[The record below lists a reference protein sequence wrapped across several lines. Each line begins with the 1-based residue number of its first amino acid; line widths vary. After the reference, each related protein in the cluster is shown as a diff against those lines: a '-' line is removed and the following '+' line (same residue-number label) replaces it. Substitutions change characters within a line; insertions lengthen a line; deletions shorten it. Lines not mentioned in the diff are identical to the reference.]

1 MKPDSPYRPDPDA
14 EKNGRCRDAAPPSLP
29 LPDCL
34 SDRLLN
40 AMQTSL
46 IFFDARGTIS
56 RTNDQARSDLH
67 EAEELTGRNLSDLLA
82 VVLRNSDILPDL
94 MARFDDQATEQVK
107 LPPDTFIRRNDRRA
121 QFFVSGC
128 ISRLDCGNFLLSF
141 RNIVEEL
148 TQESLFKIALS
159 PTRIFPWIYDF
170 EMGTMLIDP
179 RYFEYTGIESPDHTM
194 TVETFTERLHPDD
207 RAHVGHTLSLH
218 MNGEH
223 YPYPVPFRLRRGDGR
238 YEWFEAQSTYLSDV
252 EGIPYRIVGTC
263 MSTQAHKDI
272 EEALTLARD
281 KAEQSDRLKSA
292 FLANMSHEI
301 RTPLNAIVG
310 FSDLLAAEEQPD
322 REESREYAA
331 LINRNCN
338 HLLTLVSDVLDLSRI
353 ETGAMEYNFSEQS
366 LGRLLTEIHLNQ
378 QPLMPEGV
386 AFNLLLPADD
396 AVIETD
402 ALRLRQV
409 MGNLLNNAAKF
420 TSEGHID
427 LGFLPSRDRKKV
439 RLFVTDTGRG
449 IPPEEFDKIFER
461 FYKIDPFVQ
470 GAGLGLSLCKTIAGH
485 LGGTI
490 TVSSAPGAG
499 SRFTLL
505 LPLKRQ
511 DIHTVPNS

>member
-238 YEWFEAQSTYLSDV
+238 YEWFEAQSTYLGDV

-272 EEALTLARD
+272 EEALTLARRQGR
-281 KAEQSDRLKSA
+281 AER
-292 FLANMSHEI
+292 
-301 RTPLNAIVG
+301 
-310 FSDLLAAEEQPD
+310 
-322 REESREYAA
+322 
-331 LINRNCN
+331 
-338 HLLTLVSDVLDLSRI
+338 
-353 ETGAMEYNFSEQS
+353 
-366 LGRLLTEIHLNQ
+366 
-378 QPLMPEGV
+378 
-386 AFNLLLPADD
+386 
-396 AVIETD
+396 
-402 ALRLRQV
+402 
-409 MGNLLNNAAKF
+409 
-420 TSEGHID
+420 
-427 LGFLPSRDRKKV
+427 
-439 RLFVTDTGRG
+439 
-449 IPPEEFDKIFER
+449 PPQER
-461 FYKIDPFVQ
+461 F
-470 GAGLGLSLCKTIAGH
+470 
-485 LGGTI
+485 
-490 TVSSAPGAG
+490 PGQHE
-499 SRFTLL
+499 
-505 LPLKRQ
+505 P
-511 DIHTVPNS
+511 